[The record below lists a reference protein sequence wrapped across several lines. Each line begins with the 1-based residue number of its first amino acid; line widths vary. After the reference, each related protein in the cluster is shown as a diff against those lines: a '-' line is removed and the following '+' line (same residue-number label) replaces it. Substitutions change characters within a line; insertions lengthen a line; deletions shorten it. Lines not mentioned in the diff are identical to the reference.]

1 MVFLFNTTQFP
12 SNYSNNNVEHKAH
25 NILKYINNF
34 IITYQ
39 KTMQLLAIPLS
50 ALMNRHLQDY
60 LTDWIRIKISQTRV
74 FYGAVIVS
82 SEESITES
90 VKQTLKERV
99 ANPLWGY
106 IILSWV
112 GFNWKSI
119 AIMCLSE
126 ASVVT
131 RIQQITSTEDFY
143 LKTLCY
149 PVVLGFILAT
159 FFPYISN
166 LVTLLQVK
174 ATAWRVRQKVE
185 AENLEESARL
195 ASKLKI
201 EAQKNKIE
209 EEVLK
214 IEVLKKEREQLQNDI
229 TDSNARA
236 DAARLLTED
245 AVKEYWRWVDKTAE
259 LLITLDNFNKLGNG
273 MSMNQFKESV
283 KNIIADDA
291 LDAALKNVRDKQSQ
305 MNKVKS
311 NPTYSDTFRR

>member
-1 MVFLFNTTQFP
+1 M
-12 SNYSNNNVEHKAH
+12 
-25 NILKYINNF
+25 
-34 IITYQ
+34 
-39 KTMQLLAIPLS
+39 
-50 ALMNRHLQDY
+50 
-60 LTDWIRIKISQTRV
+60 
-74 FYGAVIVS
+74 
-82 SEESITES
+82 
-90 VKQTLKERV
+90 
-99 ANPLWGY
+99 
-106 IILSWV
+106 
-112 GFNWKSI
+112 
-119 AIMCLSE
+119 
-126 ASVVT
+126 
-131 RIQQITSTEDFY
+131 
-143 LKTLCY
+143 
-149 PVVLGFILAT
+149 
-159 FFPYISN
+159 
-166 LVTLLQVK
+166 
-174 ATAWRVRQKVE
+174 
-185 AENLEESARL
+185 
-195 ASKLKI
+195 KI

-259 LLITLDNFNKLGNG
+259 LLIALGSFNKLGNG

>member
-1 MVFLFNTTQFP
+1 
-12 SNYSNNNVEHKAH
+12 
-25 NILKYINNF
+25 
-34 IITYQ
+34 
-39 KTMQLLAIPLS
+39 
-50 ALMNRHLQDY
+50 
-60 LTDWIRIKISQTRV
+60 
-74 FYGAVIVS
+74 
-82 SEESITES
+82 
-90 VKQTLKERV
+90 
-99 ANPLWGY
+99 
-106 IILSWV
+106 
-112 GFNWKSI
+112 
-119 AIMCLSE
+119 
-126 ASVVT
+126 
-131 RIQQITSTEDFY
+131 
-143 LKTLCY
+143 
-149 PVVLGFILAT
+149 
-159 FFPYISN
+159 
-166 LVTLLQVK
+166 
-174 ATAWRVRQKVE
+174 WRVRQKVE

>member
-1 MVFLFNTTQFP
+1 M
-12 SNYSNNNVEHKAH
+12 
-25 NILKYINNF
+25 
-34 IITYQ
+34 
-39 KTMQLLAIPLS
+39 
-50 ALMNRHLQDY
+50 
-60 LTDWIRIKISQTRV
+60 
-74 FYGAVIVS
+74 
-82 SEESITES
+82 
-90 VKQTLKERV
+90 
-99 ANPLWGY
+99 
-106 IILSWV
+106 
-112 GFNWKSI
+112 
-119 AIMCLSE
+119 
-126 ASVVT
+126 
-131 RIQQITSTEDFY
+131 
-143 LKTLCY
+143 
-149 PVVLGFILAT
+149 
-159 FFPYISN
+159 
-166 LVTLLQVK
+166 
-174 ATAWRVRQKVE
+174 
-185 AENLEESARL
+185 
-195 ASKLKI
+195 KI

>member
-1 MVFLFNTTQFP
+1 M
-12 SNYSNNNVEHKAH
+12 
-25 NILKYINNF
+25 
-34 IITYQ
+34 
-39 KTMQLLAIPLS
+39 
-50 ALMNRHLQDY
+50 
-60 LTDWIRIKISQTRV
+60 
-74 FYGAVIVS
+74 S

-236 DAARLLTED
+236 DAASGFAPIFPDTCYHLTHYWPAAADIPVASDNPVHYAD
-245 AVKEYWRWVDKTAE
+245 AIRYNA
-259 LLITLDNFNKLGNG
+259 
-273 MSMNQFKESV
+273 
-283 KNIIADDA
+283 
-291 LDAALKNVRDKQSQ
+291 
-305 MNKVKS
+305 
-311 NPTYSDTFRR
+311 

>member
-1 MVFLFNTTQFP
+1 
-12 SNYSNNNVEHKAH
+12 
-25 NILKYINNF
+25 
-34 IITYQ
+34 
-39 KTMQLLAIPLS
+39 
-50 ALMNRHLQDY
+50 
-60 LTDWIRIKISQTRV
+60 DWIRIKISQTRV

>member
-1 MVFLFNTTQFP
+1 M
-12 SNYSNNNVEHKAH
+12 
-25 NILKYINNF
+25 
-34 IITYQ
+34 
-39 KTMQLLAIPLS
+39 
-50 ALMNRHLQDY
+50 
-60 LTDWIRIKISQTRV
+60 
-74 FYGAVIVS
+74 S

-90 VKQTLKERV
+90 VKQALKERV
-99 ANPLWGY
+99 SNPLWGY

-149 PVVLGFILAT
+149 PVGLGFILAT
-159 FFPYISN
+159 FFPYFSN

-185 AENLEESARL
+185 AEGLEESARL
-195 ASKLKI
+195 ASTLKI
-201 EAQKNKIE
+201 EEQKNKIE

-236 DAARLLTED
+236 DAARFLTED

-259 LLITLDNFNKLGNG
+259 LLIALDNFNKLGNG
-273 MSMNQFKESV
+273 MSMNQFKENV

>member
-1 MVFLFNTTQFP
+1 
-12 SNYSNNNVEHKAH
+12 
-25 NILKYINNF
+25 
-34 IITYQ
+34 
-39 KTMQLLAIPLS
+39 MQLLAIPLS

-60 LTDWIRIKISQTRV
+60 LTDWVRIKISQTRV

-149 PVVLGFILAT
+149 PVGLGFILAT
-159 FFPYISN
+159 FFPYFSN

-236 DAARLLTED
+236 DEARLLTED

>member
-1 MVFLFNTTQFP
+1 M
-12 SNYSNNNVEHKAH
+12 
-25 NILKYINNF
+25 
-34 IITYQ
+34 
-39 KTMQLLAIPLS
+39 
-50 ALMNRHLQDY
+50 
-60 LTDWIRIKISQTRV
+60 
-74 FYGAVIVS
+74 S

-236 DAARLLTED
+236 DAASGFAPIFPDTCYHLTHYWPAAADIPVASDNPVHYAD
-245 AVKEYWRWVDKTAE
+245 AIRYNAR
-259 LLITLDNFNKLGNG
+259 
-273 MSMNQFKESV
+273 
-283 KNIIADDA
+283 
-291 LDAALKNVRDKQSQ
+291 
-305 MNKVKS
+305 
-311 NPTYSDTFRR
+311 

>member
-1 MVFLFNTTQFP
+1 M
-12 SNYSNNNVEHKAH
+12 
-25 NILKYINNF
+25 
-34 IITYQ
+34 
-39 KTMQLLAIPLS
+39 
-50 ALMNRHLQDY
+50 
-60 LTDWIRIKISQTRV
+60 
-74 FYGAVIVS
+74 S

-131 RIQQITSTEDFY
+131 RIQQTTSTEDFY

-149 PVVLGFILAT
+149 PVGLGFILAT
-159 FFPYISN
+159 FFPYFSN

-174 ATAWRVRQKVE
+174 ATAWRVRQKVK
-185 AENLEESARL
+185 AESLEDYERQRGRL
-195 ASKLKI
+195 ELEK
-201 EAQKNKIE
+201 QKTRIN
-209 EEVLK
+209 EEVLQ
-214 IEVLKKEREQLQNDI
+214 ISLLKKEREQLQNDI

-236 DAARLLTED
+236 DEARLLTED

-259 LLITLDNFNKLGNG
+259 LLIALDNFNKLGNG

-291 LDAALKNVRDKQSQ
+291 LDAALKNVRNKQSQ

>member
-1 MVFLFNTTQFP
+1 MITGVW
-12 SNYSNNNVEHKAH
+12 
-25 NILKYINNF
+25 KY
-34 IITYQ
+34 
-39 KTMQLLAIPLS
+39 
-50 ALMNRHLQDY
+50 R
-60 LTDWIRIKISQTRV
+60 
-74 FYGAVIVS
+74 G
-82 SEESITES
+82 
-90 VKQTLKERV
+90 
-99 ANPLWGY
+99 
-106 IILSWV
+106 
-112 GFNWKSI
+112 KS
-119 AIMCLSE
+119 
-126 ASVVT
+126 
-131 RIQQITSTEDFY
+131 
-143 LKTLCY
+143 K
-149 PVVLGFILAT
+149 
-159 FFPYISN
+159 
-166 LVTLLQVK
+166 
-174 ATAWRVRQKVE
+174 
-185 AENLEESARL
+185 ESARL

>member
-1 MVFLFNTTQFP
+1 M
-12 SNYSNNNVEHKAH
+12 
-25 NILKYINNF
+25 
-34 IITYQ
+34 
-39 KTMQLLAIPLS
+39 
-50 ALMNRHLQDY
+50 
-60 LTDWIRIKISQTRV
+60 
-74 FYGAVIVS
+74 S

-90 VKQTLKERV
+90 VKQALKER
-99 ANPLWGY
+99 ASNPLWGY

-149 PVVLGFILAT
+149 PVGLGFILAT
-159 FFPYISN
+159 FFPYFSN

-185 AENLEESARL
+185 AEGLEESARL
-195 ASKLKI
+195 ASTLKI
-201 EAQKNKIE
+201 EEQKNKIE

-236 DAARLLTED
+236 DAARFLTED

-259 LLITLDNFNKLGNG
+259 LLIALDNFNKLGNG
-273 MSMNQFKESV
+273 MSMNQFKENV

>member
-1 MVFLFNTTQFP
+1 SPISFTV
-12 SNYSNNNVEHKAH
+12 
-25 NILKYINNF
+25 
-34 IITYQ
+34 
-39 KTMQLLAIPLS
+39 
-50 ALMNRHLQDY
+50 
-60 LTDWIRIKISQTRV
+60 IRT
-74 FYGAVIVS
+74 
-82 SEESITES
+82 
-90 VKQTLKERV
+90 
-99 ANPLWGY
+99 
-106 IILSWV
+106 
-112 GFNWKSI
+112 
-119 AIMCLSE
+119 
-126 ASVVT
+126 
-131 RIQQITSTEDFY
+131 
-143 LKTLCY
+143 
-149 PVVLGFILAT
+149 
-159 FFPYISN
+159 
-166 LVTLLQVK
+166 
-174 ATAWRVRQKVE
+174 WRVRQKVE

>member
-1 MVFLFNTTQFP
+1 M
-12 SNYSNNNVEHKAH
+12 S
-25 NILKYINNF
+25 
-34 IITYQ
+34 YQ
-39 KTMQLLAIPLS
+39 SSLSRLLQ
-50 ALMNRHLQDY
+50 NHYLQVY

-90 VKQTLKERV
+90 VKQALKERV
-99 ANPLWGY
+99 SNPLWGY

-149 PVVLGFILAT
+149 PVGLGFILAT
-159 FFPYISN
+159 FFPYFSN

-185 AENLEESARL
+185 AEGLEESARL
-195 ASKLKI
+195 ASTLKI
-201 EAQKNKIE
+201 EEQKNKIE

-236 DAARLLTED
+236 DAARFLTED

-259 LLITLDNFNKLGNG
+259 LLIALDNFNKLGNG
-273 MSMNQFKESV
+273 MSMNQFKENV

>member
-1 MVFLFNTTQFP
+1 
-12 SNYSNNNVEHKAH
+12 
-25 NILKYINNF
+25 
-34 IITYQ
+34 
-39 KTMQLLAIPLS
+39 
-50 ALMNRHLQDY
+50 
-60 LTDWIRIKISQTRV
+60 
-74 FYGAVIVS
+74 
-82 SEESITES
+82 
-90 VKQTLKERV
+90 
-99 ANPLWGY
+99 
-106 IILSWV
+106 
-112 GFNWKSI
+112 
-119 AIMCLSE
+119 
-126 ASVVT
+126 
-131 RIQQITSTEDFY
+131 
-143 LKTLCY
+143 
-149 PVVLGFILAT
+149 
-159 FFPYISN
+159 N

>member
-1 MVFLFNTTQFP
+1 M
-12 SNYSNNNVEHKAH
+12 
-25 NILKYINNF
+25 
-34 IITYQ
+34 
-39 KTMQLLAIPLS
+39 
-50 ALMNRHLQDY
+50 
-60 LTDWIRIKISQTRV
+60 
-74 FYGAVIVS
+74 
-82 SEESITES
+82 
-90 VKQTLKERV
+90 
-99 ANPLWGY
+99 
-106 IILSWV
+106 SWV

-149 PVVLGFILAT
+149 PVGLGFILAT
-159 FFPYISN
+159 FFPYFSN

-174 ATAWRVRQKVE
+174 ATAWRVRQKVK
-185 AENLEESARL
+185 AESLEDYERQRGRL
-195 ASKLKI
+195 ELEK
-201 EAQKNKIE
+201 QKTRIN
-209 EEVLK
+209 EEVLQ
-214 IEVLKKEREQLQNDI
+214 ISLLKKEREQLQNDI

-236 DAARLLTED
+236 DEARLLTED

-259 LLITLDNFNKLGNG
+259 LLIALDNFNKLGNG

-291 LDAALKNVRDKQSQ
+291 LDAALKNVRNKQSQ

>member
-1 MVFLFNTTQFP
+1 M
-12 SNYSNNNVEHKAH
+12 S
-25 NILKYINNF
+25 
-34 IITYQ
+34 YQ
-39 KTMQLLAIPLS
+39 SSLSRLLQ
-50 ALMNRHLQDY
+50 NHYLQVY

-82 SEESITES
+82 SEDSITES

-99 ANPLWGY
+99 SNPLWGY

-149 PVVLGFILAT
+149 PVGLGFILAT
-159 FFPYISN
+159 FFPYFSN

-185 AENLEESARL
+185 AEGLEESARL
-195 ASKLKI
+195 ASTLKI
-201 EAQKNKIE
+201 EEQKNKIE

-236 DAARLLTED
+236 DAARFLTED

-259 LLITLDNFNKLGNG
+259 LLIALDNFNKLGNG

>member
-1 MVFLFNTTQFP
+1 
-12 SNYSNNNVEHKAH
+12 
-25 NILKYINNF
+25 
-34 IITYQ
+34 
-39 KTMQLLAIPLS
+39 
-50 ALMNRHLQDY
+50 
-60 LTDWIRIKISQTRV
+60 
-74 FYGAVIVS
+74 
-82 SEESITES
+82 
-90 VKQTLKERV
+90 
-99 ANPLWGY
+99 
-106 IILSWV
+106 
-112 GFNWKSI
+112 
-119 AIMCLSE
+119 
-126 ASVVT
+126 
-131 RIQQITSTEDFY
+131 
-143 LKTLCY
+143 
-149 PVVLGFILAT
+149 
-159 FFPYISN
+159 
-166 LVTLLQVK
+166 
-174 ATAWRVRQKVE
+174 KVE

>member
-1 MVFLFNTTQFP
+1 M
-12 SNYSNNNVEHKAH
+12 S
-25 NILKYINNF
+25 
-34 IITYQ
+34 YQ
-39 KTMQLLAIPLS
+39 SSLSRLLQ
-50 ALMNRHLQDY
+50 NHYLQVY

-90 VKQTLKERV
+90 VKQALKER
-99 ANPLWGY
+99 ASNPLWGY

-149 PVVLGFILAT
+149 PVGLGFILAT
-159 FFPYISN
+159 FFPYFSN

-185 AENLEESARL
+185 AEGLEESARL
-195 ASKLKI
+195 ASTLKI
-201 EAQKNKIE
+201 EEQKNKIE

-214 IEVLKKEREQLQNDI
+214 IEVLKKEREQLQDDI

-236 DAARLLTED
+236 DAARFLTED

-259 LLITLDNFNKLGNG
+259 LLIALDNFNKLGNG
-273 MSMNQFKESV
+273 MSMNQFKENV

>member
-1 MVFLFNTTQFP
+1 M
-12 SNYSNNNVEHKAH
+12 
-25 NILKYINNF
+25 
-34 IITYQ
+34 
-39 KTMQLLAIPLS
+39 
-50 ALMNRHLQDY
+50 
-60 LTDWIRIKISQTRV
+60 
-74 FYGAVIVS
+74 S

-185 AENLEESARL
+185 AENLEKSARL

-201 EAQKNKIE
+201 EAQKNKIGHCCKVSDE
-209 EEVLK
+209 
-214 IEVLKKEREQLQNDI
+214 
-229 TDSNARA
+229 
-236 DAARLLTED
+236 AAFCLIQRPYISKTLLT
-245 AVKEYWRWVDKTAE
+245 
-259 LLITLDNFNKLGNG
+259 
-273 MSMNQFKESV
+273 
-283 KNIIADDA
+283 
-291 LDAALKNVRDKQSQ
+291 
-305 MNKVKS
+305 
-311 NPTYSDTFRR
+311 RRISPRGSP